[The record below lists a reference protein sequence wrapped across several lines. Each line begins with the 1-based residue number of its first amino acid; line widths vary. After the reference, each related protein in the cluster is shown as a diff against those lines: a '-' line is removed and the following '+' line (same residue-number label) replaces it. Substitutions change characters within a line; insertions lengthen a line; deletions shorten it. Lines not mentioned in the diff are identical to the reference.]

1 LEQLSALQRLEET
14 LAAADVALTAD
25 DPAEIQRVAA
35 EIQVEGQR
43 CPAHM
48 MATTGR

>member
-25 DPAEIQRVAA
+25 DPAEIQ
-35 EIQVEGQR
+35 VEGQR
-43 CPAHM
+43 YPEQL

>member
-1 LEQLSALQRLEET
+1 LEQLSALQRLEEN

-25 DPAEIQRVAA
+25 DPAEIQRAAA

-43 CPAHM
+43 CPEQL

>member
-25 DPAEIQRVAA
+25 DLAEIQRYP
-35 EIQVEGQR
+35 EQL
-43 CPAHM
+43 

>member
-35 EIQVEGQR
+35 EIQVEGRR
-43 CPAHM
+43 CPEQL